1 MSSRPTTAAAIVTK
15 LRLSAITILR
25 WVAARAMGGLRSTR
39 LQTANC
45 QSPRKV
51 ITSHGR
57 RSRRHRLLRPCRKI
71 RQQLL
76 SRRKYLRA
84 SDIRTQQITNRRV
97 RMRFKVLGLAAM
109 IGAMISAG
117 PAMACYNGCGGGY
130 VASGCG
136 VTFREQL
143 PNLDAGPQYY
153 YVNQGPTYTG
163 PGNIAPVPT
172 YQERSVSGWAAYS
185 RPYYYGYNGGPYAHA
200 SHHYYDGA
208 NLHGPAVYSYRWRH
222 HHRAR
227 YHRTNYHQ
235 HLRGVKPRTHYY
247 YTG

>member
-1 MSSRPTTAAAIVTK
+1 
-15 LRLSAITILR
+15 
-25 WVAARAMGGLRSTR
+25 
-39 LQTANC
+39 
-45 QSPRKV
+45 
-51 ITSHGR
+51 
-57 RSRRHRLLRPCRKI
+57 
-71 RQQLL
+71 
-76 SRRKYLRA
+76 
-84 SDIRTQQITNRRV
+84 
-97 RMRFKVLGLAAM
+97 MRFKVLGLATM
-109 IGAMISAG
+109 IGAMVSAV
-117 PAMACYNGCGGGY
+117 PAMACYNGCGGGLFTSGATAYGCGY

-172 YQERSVSGWAAYS
+172 YQERSVSGWAAYN

-208 NLHGPAVYSYRWRH
+208 RLQGPTVYSYRWRH
-222 HHRAR
+222 RHHRAR

-235 HLRGVKPRTHYY
+235 HNRGVKPPRTHYY
-247 YTG
+247 YTGKPAGEHVVRGNAHAHPNKM